1 MYSHFWSSIHSFEVT
16 YKLII
21 TTGLV
26 ENSEGECGDLF
37 ALILEDFN
45 SNFYLEGVWTIAKK
59 DNTKGCILD

>member
-1 MYSHFWSSIHSFEVT
+1 MYSHFWSCIHTFEVT

-37 ALILEDFN
+37 ALILEDFI
-45 SNFYLEGVWTIAKK
+45 SNFYLEGV
-59 DNTKGCILD
+59 

>member
-1 MYSHFWSSIHSFEVT
+1 MYSHFWSCIHTFEVT

-37 ALILEDFN
+37 ALSLEDFN
-45 SNFYLEGVWTIAKK
+45 SLTIAKK
-59 DNTKGCILD
+59 DNTKGGIFD